1 LSAEP
6 GSTLSVVSIAD
17 LVSPLTELRLWEIP
31 RVTFP
36 MNQPAHGAAVN
47 ALSDDERAADGDP
60 ALLENGDNAKSFLAE
75 LMPLAEQ
82 VQDLASV

>member
-1 LSAEP
+1 
-6 GSTLSVVSIAD
+6 
-17 LVSPLTELRLWEIP
+17 
-31 RVTFP
+31 